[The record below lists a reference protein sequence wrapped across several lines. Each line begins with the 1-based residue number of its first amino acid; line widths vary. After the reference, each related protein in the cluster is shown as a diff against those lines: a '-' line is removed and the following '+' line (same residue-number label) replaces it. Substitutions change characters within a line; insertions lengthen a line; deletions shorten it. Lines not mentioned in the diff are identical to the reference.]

1 MSRLRAA
8 LPLVVALV
16 VALLVM
22 RPVAAVARDAL
33 GVFDSWGAFRDPASG
48 DAPLRCYAIAEP
60 DSGAGGRFRYA
71 TVTYW
76 PEARVRGQIHIR
88 LTRAMP
94 AGVAP
99 VLGIDGRRFRLISQ
113 RGGAWA
119 ADARMDAAIVA
130 AMRSAR
136 TMTVSGGGNS
146 ATWTLRGAATAMDA
160 AALGCARR

>member
-1 MSRLRAA
+1 MMPRRALLVLA
-8 LPLVVALV
+8 LPLLVLSPAVA
-16 VALLVM
+16 M
-22 RPVAAVARDAL
+22 ARDAL

-48 DAPLRCYAIAEP
+48 DAPLRCFAIAEP
-60 DSGAGGRFRYA
+60 DSGGSGRFRYA

-76 PEARVRGQIHIR
+76 PAARVRGQIHIR
-88 LTRAMP
+88 LTRAM
-94 AGVAP
+94 AEGDAP
-99 VLGIDGRRFRLISQ
+99 VLGIDGRRFRLISR

-136 TMTVSGGGNS
+136 SMTVSGGGSS

-160 AALGCARR
+160 AALGCARQ